1 MTEILDFLREQWIY
15 SGTLIALLALL
26 IYGERPKKYQIIDT
40 NSAVTLMDD
49 EDLIILDVREEKER
63 KAGFIGSATHIPM
76 AQVKG
81 KLDTLDK
88 DKKIL
93 AYCKSG
99 MRSKSSA
106 ELLCKNQFNQVYS
119 LKGGFD
125 AWQAAGLPIKK

>member
-40 NSAVTLMDD
+40 NAAVTLMDD

-63 KAGFIGSATHIPM
+63 KAGFINSATHIPM

-81 KLDTLDK
+81 KLDALDK